1 MDALRMLMRSQQLSS
16 SKDDGSPRKPSRI
29 AALVRATQ
37 AMGAVT
43 APTYGDAL

>member
-1 MDALRMLMRSQQLSS
+1 MDALRMLTRSQQLSS
-16 SKDDGSPRKPSRI
+16 STAEGAPRKPSRI

-43 APTYGDAL
+43 AHYGDAK